1 MEIAYNSKGGYQENV
16 GGLVG
21 IAWWK
26 KNWALMV

>member
-26 KNWALMV
+26 KIGR